1 MPGLDPFY
9 ATFNNPKNTVIACVG
24 DSTTF
29 GTNTTNLLG
38 WPGALRTLMTPRWGN
53 GGDGLHTRDRNTTMT
68 TGSDAWTLATT
79 SNTWDCAPCLSAFT
93 FSNAGTWLGNTA
105 TKIATWTK
113 PSFLTVNAFYIWAVD
128 GTSAGNFSYS
138 TDGGTTWLNVS
149 ATWTGS
155 NTLKRILVPTQ
166 ITGTNTIKIRGA
178 NATGTAV
185 NCYLAGIEP
194 ITNSTA
200 PILHNLGAPGEDTAS
215 FVRTT
220 SGNWHAFFDLL
231 QPPLVFYMITNDES
245 FWEAFGGDLRPAFQ
259 AKMETLA
266 TMVTGYGG
274 CMVFMNFFEQAGRD
288 VTMQAEMRVLVKT
301 VAAEYGMPVIDF
313 YDLVGNN
320 AATVAAGYM
329 LAGDVHPTDAGATF
343 MAQQIWKLI
352 AKSGVGATNQS
363 RKKALGSPPH

>member
-1 MPGLDPFY
+1 
-9 ATFNNPKNTVIACVG
+9 
-24 DSTTF
+24 
-29 GTNTTNLLG
+29 
-38 WPGALRTLMTPRWGN
+38 
-53 GGDGLHTRDRNTTMT
+53 
-68 TGSDAWTLATT
+68 
-79 SNTWDCAPCLSAFT
+79 
-93 FSNAGTWLGNTA
+93 
-105 TKIATWTK
+105 
-113 PSFLTVNAFYIWAVD
+113 
-128 GTSAGNFSYS
+128 
-138 TDGGTTWLNVS
+138 
-149 ATWTGS
+149 
-155 NTLKRILVPTQ
+155 
-166 ITGTNTIKIRGA
+166 
-178 NATGTAV
+178 
-185 NCYLAGIEP
+185 
-194 ITNSTA
+194 
-200 PILHNLGAPGEDTAS
+200 
-215 FVRTT
+215 
-220 SGNWHAFFDLL
+220 
-231 QPPLVFYMITNDES
+231 MITNDES